1 MKSSLETGNRSSI
14 DSDRAGV
21 GGTVGSGERGRP
33 DDRYASLQHLL
44 ARLSLTEARVR
55 ELVARR
61 RAEDPEPDDPVRGLY
76 ISEEQV
82 DRLLDGPSV
91 VLPST
96 ARHESADIER
106 RADEAEA
113 RGETV
118 RLRRLCRTFGLDEI
132 DSEILL
138 IAMAPDLDPRFERLY
153 GYLHDDV
160 TRRRA
165 GVGLAFELLGLDAA
179 DADVRRRVLPEAA
192 LVASGLLQVSDVD
205 RPFLTRSVEVPD
217 RVTGHL
223 LGDDTPSHRVATIA
237 IDIPVVPVAE
247 ADEVARAVRA
257 NIPIVYV
264 RETAR
269 TAGMAAGVAGLA
281 VAASPALAVDLAR
294 LGDDHEA
301 REVLADAAREAALSG
316 AGLVAGP
323 LDDLVDKDPR
333 LLTGLRHA
341 RSPVVLV
348 GRRAWDPGWMSEV
361 PVTVVPG
368 PLDHAGRERL
378 WGDLVPP
385 DMGLDAAGATVQFRL
400 KPEQVVRAWQAAQ
413 GQAVA
418 AGRPPT
424 AEDLRV
430 GARLQNAGRL
440 EHLAR
445 RVMPTADFRDIVL
458 PERVM
463 RLLREIV
470 DRARHRE
477 QVLDQW
483 QMGGRSDK
491 GRGITAL
498 FAGESGT
505 GKTLSA
511 EVIANELGLDLYVID
526 LSTVVDKYIGETE
539 KNLERIFDQAEDV
552 NGVLFFDEA
561 DALFGKRSEVSD
573 ARDRYANVEIA
584 YLLQRM
590 ERFDGITVLATN
602 LRANLDE
609 AFTRRIDV
617 LVDFPEPEQDDRH
630 RLWELHLPST
640 LPRDGAPDLDFLARS
655 FELSGGDIR
664 NVTLAAAYAAAVDGG
679 HVGMDELVAA
689 TAREYR
695 KLGRLVT
702 ESEFGPWFDRVSN
715 ASATKE
721 RDNG

>member
-1 MKSSLETGNRSSI
+1 VKSSLETGNRSSI